1 MNSNFSV
8 EQIKAYAAAFEAGDA
23 VFVNGGWEKVVK
35 EYDYHLDDCALA
47 GGRCVY
53 AIKRI
58 GEYDEKA
65 ITKGF
70 LKEAVVEASEQYRV
84 TTLVNYELQGGEKLV
99 WLGDDDDN
107 RVMFGKVYDTFID
120 SAGDVV
126 YTDEEYM
133 NLIPE
138 FEDWAV
144 IPKYNQVKTVERSG
158 DETKDIARVL
168 YKRYYDVLQSALHN
182 NIKSALQENN
192 YSLVI
197 ELSELAIEME
207 ESK

>member
-23 VFVNGGWEKVVK
+23 ILCYGEWQEVK
-35 EYDYHLDDCALA
+35 GSPIFTFLIVETSGYIIKDTESEEEGVIAGFKDADCP
-47 GGRCVY
+47 
-53 AIKRI
+53 
-58 GEYDEKA
+58 
-65 ITKGF
+65 
-70 LKEAVVEASEQYRV
+70 YRV
-84 TTLVNYELQGGEKLV
+84 TTLEDYELQGGEKLV

-182 NIKSALQENN
+182 NIKSALQENS